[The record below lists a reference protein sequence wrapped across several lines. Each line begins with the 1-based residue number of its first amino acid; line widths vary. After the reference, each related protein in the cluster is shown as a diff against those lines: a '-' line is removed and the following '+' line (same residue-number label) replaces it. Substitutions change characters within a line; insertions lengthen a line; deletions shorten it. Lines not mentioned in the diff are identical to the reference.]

1 MVCYIHC
8 KIDGREILVN
18 EDDCYDIKMLSI
30 RYTPK
35 WKQVKIHDR
44 GDGYKRINMNDKK
57 ILVHRVFYYAH
68 NKGWD
73 IHDISKDNYIDHI
86 DGNPA
91 NNNISNLRVV
101 TQQQNM
107 FNRHTAKGYS
117 WNKNANKWQA
127 EIAVNRKSI
136 HLGYFDTKEEARNA
150 YLEAKKKYHI
160 MPVLGSSSDQEKP
173 KPFSKKPS

>member
-18 EDDCYDIKMLSI
+18 EDDSNDIKMLST

-35 WKQVKIHDR
+35 WFQVTIQDR
-44 GDGYKRINMNDKK
+44 GDYKVIRLNKK
-57 ILVHRVFYYAH
+57 NVSLHRLNYHAH
-68 NKGWD
+68 NKGFD
-73 IHDISKDNYIDHI
+73 LFDVSNDNIIDHI

-101 TQQQNM
+101 TAQQNM

-117 WNKNANKWQA
+117 WCKTANKYVAQ
-127 EIAVNRKSI
+127 IMLDSKTKY
-136 HLGYFDTKEEARNA
+136 LGLFDTEEEAHNA